1 MSRVVM
7 NKVTKD
13 FGKTRALADFS
24 LDIPEGSLVSLLGPS
39 GCGKTT
45 ALKILAG
52 LTRADSGSVYF
63 DSVDVT
69 RLPPADRDIGMVFQA
84 YSLFPNMT
92 ARKNVEFGLETR
104 GMARQEIKMRVDEIF
119 GVIGLDEHQNRYP
132 HQLSGGQQQRIALAR
147 AIVVRPRLLL
157 LDEPLSALDAQ
168 VRYQLREEI
177 RRVQREFNITTL
189 FVTHDQEEAMAIS
202 DQVGVMSHGSL
213 LQIAPPQDVY
223 QSPSSPAVAR
233 FVGSM
238 NEIPAKVSGNTVA
251 ALGMTFQLDQK
262 SSFQSSSK
270 KCFALIRPEDLDL
283 HEPNHVGIVGKVLE
297 ISFLGPISVVE
308 VQLSAQT
315 IVKVARPTQSLGNIV
330 RDQEVSVVAKISTV
344 LVSD

>member
-1 MSRVVM
+1 M

-52 LTRADSGSVYF
+52 LTRADSGSV

-262 SSFQSSSK
+262 SIFQSSSK

-308 VQLSAQT
+308 VQLSTQT

>member
-1 MSRVVM
+1 M

>member
-233 FVGSM
+233 FVGSV
-238 NEIPAKVSGNTVA
+238 NEIPAIVSGNTVA
-251 ALGMTFQLDQK
+251 AIGMTFQLDQK
-262 SSFQSSSK
+262 STFQSNSK

-308 VQLSAQT
+308 VQLSTQT

>member
-7 NKVTKD
+7 EKVRKE

-24 LDIPEGSLVSLLGPS
+24 LEIPEGSLVTLLGPS

-52 LTRADSGSVYF
+52 LTRADSGSVFF
-63 DSVDVT
+63 DSIDVT
-69 RLPPADRDIGMVFQA
+69 RLAPADRDIGMVFQA

-104 GMARQEIKMRVDEIF
+104 GISRQDIKVRVDEIF
-119 GVIGLDEHQNRYP
+119 SVIGLDEHQNRYP

-168 VRYQLREEI
+168 VRDQLREEI

-213 LQIAPPQDVY
+213 LQIASPQEVY
-223 QSPSSPAVAR
+223 QSPANPTVAR

-238 NEIPAKVSGNTVA
+238 NEIPAVVSGNTVA
-251 ALGMTFQLDQK
+251 ALGMTLQLDEK
-262 SSFQSSSK
+262 STFQSNSG
-270 KCFALIRPEDLDL
+270 KCIALIRPEDLDL
-283 HEPNHVGIVGKVLE
+283 LEPNHVGVVGKVLGV
-297 ISFLGPISVVE
+297 SFLGPISIVE
-308 VQLSAQT
+308 IELNTKT
-315 IVKVARPTQSLGNIV
+315 IVKVAKPTQSLGKIV
-330 RDQEVSVVAKISTV
+330 RGQQVSVTATISKV

>member
-262 SSFQSSSK
+262 SIFQSSSK

-308 VQLSAQT
+308 VQLSTQT